1 MNNKKLYFCFLV
13 GITIFI
19 VIGYFFDWKGTID
32 YLIKNFG
39 YLGFFIASIITSAA
53 LFVGPTYLLPPIGIK
68 LGLNPIILSIVIG
81 FGSALG
87 ESTGYFTGLF
97 GSKIINQK
105 EIKEQINKYR
115 PWFKK
120 YGGPV
125 LFIFALTPL
134 PMDVAGIIAGLEK
147 ISYLEFLFWVTLGK
161 ILRFLLIGYGSI
173 EIFHIFGL

>member
-1 MNNKKLYFCFLV
+1 MNNKKILYLVFLL
-13 GITIFI
+13 GIIVFI
-19 VIGYFFDWKGTID
+19 GIGYFFDWKGAVN
-32 YLIKNFG
+32 YLVKNFG
-39 YLGFFIASIITSAA
+39 YFGFFIAAIITSAA

-68 LGLNPIILSIVIG
+68 LGLNPIVLSIVIG
-81 FGSALG
+81 IGSALG

-105 EIKEQINKYR
+105 NIKEQIKKYR

-134 PMDVAGIIAGLEK
+134 PMDVAGIIAGMEK
-147 ISYLEFLFWVTLGK
+147 ISYLEFLFWVSLGK
-161 ILRFLLIGYGSI
+161 ILRFLFITLGVV
-173 EIFHIFGL
+173 ELFKIF